1 MENQG
6 LIEVYTGDGKGKSTA
21 AFGLALRASGWG
33 LQVAII
39 QFMKPGEGYGETI
52 AFEQMPNIERYSFG
66 LKGFLRKGKPPDA
79 ASIQIAECA
88 MQKAAQLIANPEVDI
103 LILDEI
109 NNAIAFDLVS
119 EEAVLALIDKKLPGQ
134 ELVLTGRDA
143 PAALIAKADLVTE
156 MKEIKHPYQQ
166 GILARR
172 GIEY

>member
-33 LQVAII
+33 LHVAII
-39 QFMKPGEGYGETI
+39 QFMKPGDGYGETI
-52 AFEQMPNIERYSFG
+52 AFDRMPNIERYSFG
-66 LKGFLRKGKPPDA
+66 LKGFLRKGEPPDA
-79 ASIQIAECA
+79 ASIQIAEYA
-88 MQKAAQLIANPEVDI
+88 MQKAAQLMTNPGVDI

-109 NNAIAFDLVS
+109 NNAVAFDLVS

-143 PAALIAKADLVTE
+143 PSALIAKADLVTE